1 MLVSRDQMKKMLKYI
16 FPIIC
21 WGGVI
26 FFFSSQTYQ
35 EQNLTPLLD
44 RMFQSDRIKE
54 LLSHISFHYH
64 SREISVQNLG
74 VAHFIEFFIRKFAH
88 LFVFFIFGLLIVRAL
103 FNKMDRSL
111 LASILSL
118 LLVIIYA
125 GFDELHQ
132 MYTGGRTPLLTDVY
146 IDTIGGLIGI
156 ITYMF
161 VIKRN

>member
-1 MLVSRDQMKKMLKYI
+1 MVSRDQMKKMFKYI

-35 EQNLTPLLD
+35 EQNLTPLLN

-54 LLSHISFHYH
+54 LLSPISFHYH
-64 SREISVQNLG
+64 STEISVQNLG
-74 VAHFIEFFIRKFAH
+74 VAYFIEFFIRKFAH
-88 LFVFFIFGLLIVRAL
+88 LFVFFVFGMLTVRAL
-103 FNKMDRSL
+103 INKMDRSF

-146 IDTIGGLIGI
+146 IDTVGGLIGI
-156 ITYMF
+156 ITYM
-161 VIKRN
+161 IAKSR

>member
-1 MLVSRDQMKKMLKYI
+1 MKKIVKYI

-26 FFFSSQTYQ
+26 FFFSSQTYE
-35 EQNLTPLLD
+35 EQSLTPLLGEL
-44 RMFQSDRIKE
+44 FQSERIKA
-54 LLSHISFHYH
+54 LLSHISFQYH
-64 SREISVQNLG
+64 SSEISVQNLG
-74 VAHFIEFFIRKFAH
+74 VAYFIEFFIRKFAH
-88 LFVFFIFGLLIVRAL
+88 LFVFFIFGLLTVRAVC
-103 FNKMDRSL
+103 NKVGKSV
-111 LASILSL
+111 LAMILSL
-118 LLVIIYA
+118 LLVMVYA
-125 GFDELHQ
+125 GLDELHQ

>member
-1 MLVSRDQMKKMLKYI
+1 MS
-16 FPIIC
+16 P
-21 WGGVI
+21 
-26 FFFSSQTYQ
+26 
-35 EQNLTPLLD
+35 
-44 RMFQSDRIKE
+44 
-54 LLSHISFHYH
+54 ISFQYH

-88 LFVFFIFGLLIVRAL
+88 LFVFFVFGLLTVRAL
-103 FNKMDRSL
+103 FNKMERSL
-111 LASILSL
+111 IASILSL

-161 VIKRN
+161 VEGRGDRSVDPPNK

>member
-1 MLVSRDQMKKMLKYI
+1 MLVSRYQMKKIFNYI

-35 EQNLTPLLD
+35 EQNLTTLLD
-44 RMFQSDRIKE
+44 RMFQNDRIKE
-54 LLSHISFHYH
+54 LLSPISFQYH
-64 SREISVQNLG
+64 STEISVQNLG

-88 LFVFFIFGLLIVRAL
+88 LFVFFVFGLLTVRAL
-103 FNKMDRSL
+103 FSKMDRSL